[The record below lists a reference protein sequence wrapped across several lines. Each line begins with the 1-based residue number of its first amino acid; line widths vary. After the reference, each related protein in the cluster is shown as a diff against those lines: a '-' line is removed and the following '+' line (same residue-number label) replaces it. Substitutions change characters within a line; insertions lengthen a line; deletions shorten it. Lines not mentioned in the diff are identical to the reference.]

1 MAYTLHLSVPVSIQ
15 IKGPSRSPP
24 SIADRITRPRQ
35 LIAHAS
41 DPGAGHGGPSGGP
54 PSPVASGQP
63 LTSTP
68 QTTTM
73 EQKRPEQQPGAL
85 TSAGSDVP
93 QRDIFIPAMV
103 AVALV
108 GYALVAVLAFLDQ

>member
-1 MAYTLHLSVPVSIQ
+1 MTYTVHLSVPARIL
-15 IKGPSRSPP
+15 IKDPSRSPP
-24 SIADRITRPRQ
+24 GVAGRITRPRR
-35 LIAHAS
+35 LIAHAA
-41 DPGAGHGGPSGGP
+41 DPGAGPGGPSGGAP
-54 PSPVASGQP
+54 PPVADDQP

-68 QTTTM
+68 QPTTK
-73 EQKRPEQQPGAL
+73 EHRLPQQQPG
-85 TSAGSDVP
+85 TSTPSGSDGA